1 MTAVEPKMHAQY
13 QEQIIAKDIAPLRLA
28 ALFKPRVFLT
38 AEPDLK
44 VAVVLRLVV
53 DDRVISHLRLTVH
66 RQPADF
72 IATGILRV
80 RGGRI
85 ADDWHL
91 EDTLTFLQQIG
102 IVTSR

>member
-1 MTAVEPKMHAQY
+1 MHAQY

-38 AEPDLK
+38 AEPNLK
-44 VAVVLRLVV
+44 VAVVQRLVV
-53 DDRVISHLRLTVH
+53 DDRVISHLRLAVH

-72 IATGILRV
+72 IATDILRM

-91 EDTLTFLQQIG
+91 EDNLTFLQQIG